1 MRSHTNPAAPA
12 PLGAQVAELRQRIEA
27 DQRLLIQFGEEKVQL
42 AVQGYD
48 LLEAHYNQ
56 LNADIADFT
65 QELQAGGRAG
75 GRAGRGA
82 VGQGAGAW
90 VSTGWAGEFD
100 RCVEKRVREQEKGGV
115 LCRALGR
122 SWRSSA
128 ASSSACG

>member
-1 MRSHTNPAAPA
+1 M
-12 PLGAQVAELRQRIEA
+12 AELRQRIEA

-75 GRAGRGA
+75 GRAG
-82 VGQGAGAW
+82 GQGR
-90 VSTGWAGEFD
+90 GWAG
-100 RCVEKRVREQEKGGV
+100 GG
-115 LCRALGR
+115 CLGVD
-122 SWRSSA
+122 WV
-128 ASSSACG
+128 GG